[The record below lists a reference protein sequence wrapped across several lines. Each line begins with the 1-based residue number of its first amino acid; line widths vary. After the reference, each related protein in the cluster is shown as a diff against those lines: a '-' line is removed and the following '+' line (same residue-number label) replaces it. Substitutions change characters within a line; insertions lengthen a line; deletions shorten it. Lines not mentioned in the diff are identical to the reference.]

1 MGVQFLRLYACDDE
15 CVVIRHLV
23 IIYTTHIQMLEVETL
38 AILLELGHS
47 GNLPKGII
55 DLLHQIVRDISATRS
70 RI

>member
-1 MGVQFLRLYACDDE
+1 MGVQLLRLYACDDE
-15 CVVIRHLV
+15 CVVIRYLV

-38 AILLELGHS
+38 AILLELRHG

-55 DLLHQIVRDISATRS
+55 DLLHQVMRDISAPCS